1 MDELASLG
9 LLLLIAFTF
18 KGARSAPGTPRK
30 PVSQGTE
37 HQASKTLQSPGAA
50 RTQIVDAFKAEAGR
64 EPTTEELALLLAH
77 SAGETGRWR
86 SMYGWNYGF
95 TTTNGGADWFALPG
109 NPLKFKW
116 FADAPTGARD
126 WLSTLRS
133 AFPDAWAAL
142 PSGDPAQYVQ
152 GLLHGKHGSYFGPA
166 PVPAYERLVR
176 LLYAEYLPLAK
187 GKAQAAPNSAAR
199 GQAGWLLPLRQGKA

>member
-18 KGARSAPGTPRK
+18 KGGGLAPGKRRK
-30 PVSQGTE
+30 PATQGTE
-37 HQASKTLQSPGAA
+37 HAATKTPQAPGAA
-50 RTQIVDAFKAEAGR
+50 RTQIVEAFNDVAGR
-64 EPTTEELALLLAH
+64 DPTTEELGLLLAH

-95 TTTNGGADWFALPG
+95 TTTLGANDWFQLPG
-109 NPLKFKW
+109 NPLRFKW
-116 FADAPTGARD
+116 FADAKTGARD
-126 WLSTLRS
+126 WLETLREG
-133 AFPDAWAAL
+133 FPAAWAAL
-142 PSGDPAQYVQ
+142 PSGDPAAYVQ
-152 GLLHGKHGSYFGPA
+152 GLLNGKAGSYFGPA

-176 LLYAEYLPLAK
+176 LLYAEFLPLAK
-187 GKAQAAPNSAAR
+187 GKAAATPQRAAR